1 LHDHK
6 HALNNKAAFSFYSF
20 RAKLPL
26 VVTYSAIAIVRTAK
40 LVFLPITLLLAFTPA
55 ARLLTLFSQRLAA
68 WHQGMENLNL
78 YASVFS

>member
-1 LHDHK
+1 
-6 HALNNKAAFSFYSF
+6 
-20 RAKLPL
+20 
-26 VVTYSAIAIVRTAK
+26 VRTAK

-78 YASVFS
+78 CASVFS